1 MMKFSNEQKIDTN
14 IKYQNQPENVAEIAH
29 LLVRIRKLDIC
40 GLNNL
45 NIMVLPRLK
54 NLIHLTPY
62 SLKWTYLTSL
72 TTSMFK
78 FSFLKLH
85 CFDLYRCFFSL
96 IFSKPMLTCNI
107 RFKNIVKS
115 LFGLL

>member
-1 MMKFSNEQKIDTN
+1 MMKFSNEQKMDAI

-29 LLVRIRKLDIC
+29 LLMRIRKLYIC

-72 TTSMFK
+72 TASMFK
-78 FSFLKLH
+78 FPFFKITLLRFVQMFL
-85 CFDLYRCFFSL
+85 FID
-96 IFSKPMLTCNI
+96 IFQTHAHM
-107 RFKNIVKS
+107 
-115 LFGLL
+115 